1 MQTKLSEPAVLN
13 WDSVIHKEARTK
25 DGKFLG
31 YIAAEDEEC
40 VYVLSPRFKEYRIPK
55 SRVMEFDGSIVLF
68 DGQVGRL
75 GRYMIH

>member
-25 DGKFLG
+25 DGKSLG